1 MDQISK
7 ILKSDVSKSE
17 KMRLLN
23 KAGVSRWNISKLMD
37 VKYQFVRNVLER
49 EISKNSKG

>member
-1 MDQISK
+1 LDKIQQI
-7 ILKSDVSKSE
+7 LRSDVSKSE
-17 KMRLLN
+17 KMRLLD

-49 EISKNSKG
+49 EKAKNAKG